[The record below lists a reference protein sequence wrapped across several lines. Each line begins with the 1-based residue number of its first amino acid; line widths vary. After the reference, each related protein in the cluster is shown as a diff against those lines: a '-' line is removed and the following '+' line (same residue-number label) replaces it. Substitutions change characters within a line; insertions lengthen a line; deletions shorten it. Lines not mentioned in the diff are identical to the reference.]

1 MKLPTRMQV
10 RCLEL
15 LDAVLDVAE
24 ALAVPGVEPTLAAFA
39 AEVRGRLYRQPPTL
53 VAVAA
58 TLHHCR
64 QLADVLTELHDGA
77 LADPALPLHVR
88 EKVAE
93 IKGRI
98 RASDAVRPA
107 PLGAER
113 ITADALARAAR
124 P

>member
-1 MKLPTRMQV
+1 MQV
-10 RCLEL
+10 RCLQL
-15 LDAVLDVAE
+15 LDAVLDVTE
-24 ALAVPGVEPTLAAFA
+24 ALADPDVEPTLAAFA

-58 TLHHCR
+58 TLRYCR

-88 EKVAE
+88 ERVAE

-98 RASDAVRPA
+98 RASDAVRPV
-107 PLGAER
+107 PLSAER